1 MSPKSRMWMRAALLL
16 PALILAAMMLNRQTP
31 TASPPPKFSPTALAV
46 RLDLEDGGSF
56 AVLGLDPIVALQ
68 LANATIPT
76 AAWNAFFSV
85 TANQSPEPMLGTY
98 SMESGELRFRPRWPL
113 LPDVKYVARLT
124 PLSQPIVPSLA
135 SPSTTTFSIPKPLPP
150 PPAVLTAIYPSSGRL
165 PENLLRMYL
174 HFSAPMRRGDVYDFI
189 HILDAGGKP
198 VPSPFVTLGEEL
210 WNEDGTRLTLLFDP
224 GRQKHDLLPRQQAG
238 PVLESGKSYTLV
250 IDAAWPDVHGRPL
263 GRETRK
269 RFEAIQPETRP
280 IQPEDWKITGPKPN
294 SRDPLTIEFDRCLDH
309 ALLRRVVGV
318 VNASGK
324 VVDGEI
330 KVSDSETRW
339 QLTPR
344 ETWAA
349 GDYEVV
355 IEAILEDVTGNRVGR
370 AFEVDEDRPD
380 PGPKGAVRR
389 RFTIDPVK

>member
-31 TASPPPKFSPTALAV
+31 TASSPQFTPNALTV

-56 AVLGLDPIVALQ
+56 ALLGLDPNIAAQ
-68 LANATIPT
+68 LAKASIPT

-85 TANQSPEPMLGTY
+85 TANQSSEPMLGTY
-98 SMESGELRFRPRWPL
+98 SIESGVLRFRPRWPL
-113 LPDVKYVARLT
+113 LPDVKYVARLN
-124 PLSQPIVPSLA
+124 PLSQPIVRSLA
-135 SPSTTTFSIPKPLPP
+135 SPSTTTFSIPKQTSP
-150 PPAVLTAIYPSSGRL
+150 PPAVLTAIYPSAERL

-174 HFSAPMRRGDVYDFI
+174 QFSAPMRRGDVYDFI
-189 HILDAGGKP
+189 HILDANGRP
-198 VPSPFVTLGEEL
+198 VSSPFVTLGEEL
-210 WNEDGTRLTLLFDP
+210 WNEDGTRLTLLLDP

-263 GRETRK
+263 GLETRK
-269 RFEAIQPETRP
+269 RFDAIQPETRP
-280 IQPEDWKITGPKPN
+280 IQPSEWKIIAPKPN
-294 SRDPLTIEFDRCLDH
+294 SRDPLTIEFDRSLDH
-309 ALLRRVVGV
+309 ALLQRVVGV

-324 VVDGEI
+324 IVDGEI
-330 KVSDSETRW
+330 KVSGSETLW

-344 ETWAA
+344 EPWAA
-349 GDYEVV
+349 GDYDVV

-380 PGPKGAVRR
+380 PGPMGAVRR
-389 RFTIDPVK
+389 RFTIEPVK